1 MSKDS
6 VRPALAA
13 VVVVA
18 AGLVGAVT
26 TAAPASAAAP
36 ANRGCLGEDVSTYA
50 RWDGPHG
57 SLVSTLAHANGG
69 MGDLVQ
75 IHLSGLLPD
84 SVIENSCND

>member
-1 MSKDS
+1 MSKDCP
-6 VRPALAA
+6 RPALT
-13 VVVVA
+13 VLLV
-18 AGLVGAVT
+18 VGAGVAVPLAA
-26 TAAPASAAAP
+26 AAPASAATP

-57 SLVSTLAHANGG
+57 SLVSSLAHANGG

-75 IHLSGLLPD
+75 IHLAGQLPD